1 MSQECEGPAPA
12 RTGPAEAAAAKT
24 NTLAV
29 QSRAQQSRSAPL
41 TLAALSAALRDHG
54 IHQANENA
62 NAWWK
67 SCADRAIDY
76 LAALDYP
83 FSADHVAALVPE
95 PDHPCRW
102 GARFHAA
109 VRAGVIRPVGYV
121 LSERPSRHRGVVR
134 LYRGGPC
141 ADTRGGPL
149 HLVDANSSGGDAR

>member
-1 MSQECEGPAPA
+1 MTDGKGRPA
-12 RTGPAEAAAAKT
+12 TGRPSEKIVATKQ
-24 NTLAV
+24 LASGV
-29 QSRAQQSRSAPL
+29 HSNGRRSESAPI
-41 TLAALSAALRDHG
+41 TLAALSAALRDYNIAKADAG
-54 IHQANENA
+54 TDG
-62 NAWWK
+62 WWK

-121 LSERPSRHRGVVR
+121 LSERPSRHRGVQR
-134 LYRGGPC
+134 LYRGG
-141 ADTRGGPL
+141 ATR
-149 HLVDANSSGGDAR
+149 